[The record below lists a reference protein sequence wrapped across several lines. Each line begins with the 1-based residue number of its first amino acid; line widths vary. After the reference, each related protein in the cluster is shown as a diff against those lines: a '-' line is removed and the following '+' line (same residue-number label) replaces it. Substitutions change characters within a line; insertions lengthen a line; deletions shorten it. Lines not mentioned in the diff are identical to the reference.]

1 MNIDRKEAKR
11 AHKMKQLIEQ
21 QRLRME
27 DVSEEDELDNAEL
40 MEDGEKH
47 GKVKEGLDVES
58 SGDDSSDAG
67 VFVNPLTKGKV
78 DKSKQQTEES
88 EEWSDDES
96 IDLGLDQR
104 GKKKAKKNQTL
115 LGKRKRKG
123 EVDDIKDFF
132 TNEGIEEVPLD
143 DPDTKQQ

>member
-1 MNIDRKEAKR
+1 MNIDRKMAKR
-11 AHKMKQLIEQ
+11 EYKKKQLIEQ

-27 DVSEEDELDNAEL
+27 DVSEEDELDNADL

-47 GKVKEGLDVES
+47 RVVKAGVDVES
-58 SGDDSSDAG
+58 SGSDSDAG

-78 DKSKQQTEES
+78 NQTKKQEDS

-96 IDLGLDQR
+96 VDLGLDQR
-104 GKKKAKKNQTL
+104 GKKKGKKEAL

-123 EVDDIKDFF
+123 QIDDIKDFF

-143 DPDTKQQ
+143 DPDTRQQ